1 MIRLRNVVPTALVTA
16 LTWSGAFAQDETPAN
31 PEPKSV
37 EQAPAIGTLQQE
49 VTTTP
54 LVPEPTESPDENR
67 MFRVHSSMRVPEPN
81 QEVDPEV
88 AIAEAQVREAEARL
102 RQARIAAAQ
111 REIEKEQLK
120 RIVELARKNAKE
132 QQNRA
137 EVGIGTQQD
146 LMEAQE
152 RLARAEAD
160 MAKLDAASQIMAGRG
175 GRAGAP
181 LFFGGFE
188 QPRFPAPRPTLGDDD
203 SATEVEARL
212 RAPVS
217 IEFDQE
223 TLRNIA
229 GFIGDYTEVNIVLD
243 VAINAADEKVSIKLS
258 DVPLADCLM
267 ALSDAYGDLCF
278 VIRDYG
284 VFATTTERAMTINAP
299 TIPANV
305 PLLVPFQEASGRGFA
320 VGGFGFGGAGMAG
333 GGGFGMS
340 SGAGAAA
347 GGFGGGGGSFGG
359 AGSAPGGRIRGTF
372 GGGGGVAPGS
382 MPGGLAPDAGIP
394 SNDGDAA
401 SKPAKSA
408 NGTDSTQTP

>member
-1 MIRLRNVVPTALVTA
+1 MMRLRNIMAAAVMVALA
-16 LTWSGAFAQDETPAN
+16 CSGAFAQDDAPATAESIPATVSQAPPAEPVLQGIVETPF
-31 PEPKSV
+31 
-37 EQAPAIGTLQQE
+37 
-49 VTTTP
+49 
-54 LVPEPTESPDENR
+54 VPEFGEAPDKDALR
-67 MFRVHSSMRVPEPN
+67 KQKIVRVPEPA
-81 QEVDPEV
+81 QEIDPEV

-111 REIEKEQLK
+111 REIEKDQLK

-137 EVGIGTQQD
+137 EMGVGTQQD

-160 MAKLDAASQIMAGRG
+160 MAKLDAASQIMGDRG
-175 GRAGAP
+175 ERTGTP
-181 LFFGGFE
+181 IHFGGVE
-188 QPRFPAPRPTLGDDD
+188 QPRFPAPRPALGDDD

-229 GFIGDYTEVNIVLD
+229 GFIGEYTEVNIVLD
-243 VAINAADEKVSIKLS
+243 VAINAADETISIKLS

-305 PLLVPFQEASGRGFA
+305 PLLVPFQEASSHGLA
-320 VGGFGFGGAGMAG
+320 VGGFGFGGAGRAG
-333 GGGFGMS
+333 GGGFGRS
-340 SGAGAAA
+340 SGPGAAA
-347 GGFGGGGGSFGG
+347 GGFGGGGGVIAFPG
-359 AGSAPGGRIRGTF
+359 ASEPSRDRSPGGLPES
-372 GGGGGVAPGS
+372 GVAPRS
-382 MPGGLAPDAGIP
+382 VPDGGQSADASSQDKAPEE
-394 SNDGDAA
+394 
-401 SKPAKSA
+401 
-408 NGTDSTQTP
+408 

>member
-1 MIRLRNVVPTALVTA
+1 MMRLRNAVPVALVTVLA
-16 LTWSGAFAQDETPAN
+16 WSGAFAQDDTPAN
-31 PEPKSV
+31 TKPEPATV
-37 EQAPAIGTLQQE
+37 EHAPKPVPKEIAEL
-49 VTTTP
+49 P
-54 LVPEPTESPDENR
+54 LVPEPVESPDENLV
-67 MFRVHSSMRVPEPN
+67 FRVHSSLQVPEPG
-81 QEVDPEV
+81 QEIDPEV

-132 QQNRA
+132 EQRRA
-137 EVGIGTQQD
+137 EMGIGTQQG

-160 MAKLDAASQIMAGRG
+160 MAKLDAASQIMDGRG
-175 GRAGAP
+175 GKADSP
-181 LFFGGFE
+181 LFQGRLFE

-229 GFIGDYTEVNIVLD
+229 GFIGEYSEVNIVLD

-258 DVPLADCLM
+258 NVPLADCLM

-305 PLLVPFQEASGRGFA
+305 PLLVPIQEASGGGFA
-320 VGGFGFGGAGMAG
+320 VGGFGFGGAGRSG

-340 SGAGAAA
+340 SGPGAAK
-347 GGFGGGGGSFGG
+347 GGFGGGGGVIAFPEAS
-359 AGSAPGGRIRGTF
+359 GSSQGRSLGELPES
-372 GGGGGVAPGS
+372 GVAPGS
-382 MPGGLAPDAGIP
+382 SPDGGQPADAGGQDNSP
-394 SNDGDAA
+394 EE
-401 SKPAKSA
+401 
-408 NGTDSTQTP
+408 